1 VATTGPSLF
10 DIDSLPALRSCF
22 DTSVHDYFKDKQR
35 SLDVL
40 AKVTQDPLLQSV
52 RTSKAKVDSFMA
64 KDALMKDCD
73 HDALLLSLV
82 LGHSEAKLSK
92 QFLVDRFT
100 MTTIKRDLETRYQVL
115 FRWLNNYRRIAQ
127 GWAMVLI
134 LLMASE
140 STLMVSRVQ
149 ILPK

>member
-1 VATTGPSLF
+1 M
-10 DIDSLPALRSCF
+10 
-22 DTSVHDYFKDKQR
+22 
-35 SLDVL
+35 L

-73 HDALLLSLV
+73 NDALL
-82 LGHSEAKLSK
+82 LGHSEAKPSK

-100 MTTIKRDLETRYQVL
+100 MTTIKRDLETRHQAL

-127 GWAMVLI
+127 GTGYGINPIDGKRKYIDGLKSSDIAKKAQALEHAVRWLI
-134 LLMASE
+134 
-140 STLMVSRVQ
+140 RY
-149 ILPK
+149 